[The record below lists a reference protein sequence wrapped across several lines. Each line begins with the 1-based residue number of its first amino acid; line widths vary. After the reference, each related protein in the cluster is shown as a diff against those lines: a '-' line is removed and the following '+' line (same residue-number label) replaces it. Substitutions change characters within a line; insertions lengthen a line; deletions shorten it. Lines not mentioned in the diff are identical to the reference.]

1 MFCVQL
7 EKAISF
13 EVLGFPG
20 EQPLMKPSVSI
31 FPIMSDSALDAVT
44 HNLDPL
50 APGVQRKDNQ
60 LPLT

>member
-13 EVLGFPG
+13 KVLGFPG

-31 FPIMSDSALDAVT
+31 FPITSDSALDAVT
-44 HNLDPL
+44 QNLGPL
-50 APGVQRKDNQ
+50 ALGVQ
-60 LPLT
+60 